1 MNRDALIKFIPKPSN
16 RDVIV
21 YDTSLK
27 DLIDVDVFSEYKQL
41 LPIFNLSSQ
50 MFEGY
55 KNNIKEYE
63 KTLNN
68 IFLYKPNWS
77 EEDYLF
83 YLQNEK
89 KTYAN
94 LFGNIKK
101 KESNIDLLQ
110 KKIKII
116 DEKIEFQIAKE
127 NKEIEEKKKNIDQ
140 KINENVDRLFALKE
154 VYETLKMERKKI
166 EDAINENQEEFND
179 LKIIVEG
186 ISNGECK
193 CRYCGSKLSN
203 VSENSN
209 FYKKTVK
216 NLAKNKKDLEILL
229 EKQQKNK
236 ESLAE
241 YETNITEIKQE
252 LKNDSSF
259 KSQDFNFYR
268 KKSVEVLKLESQR
281 ESMANNIS
289 VLQKEL
295 ENDSQTKSKQ
305 FLEMKDRISKYELSL
320 ENLQKIKNM
329 KTKIQEERI
338 EYNKLNTELTE
349 MQSKMDQY
357 KKFISIFFKIYEQKA
372 SDFCGKGFKFK
383 IFDFE
388 NYSLIEKFQ
397 VFYNEIEYNNLNK
410 QTKEFVLKTFEEK
423 FLFYN

>member
-1 MNRDALIKFIPKPSN
+1 MNRDALINFIPKPSN

-27 DLIDVDVFSEYKQL
+27 DLINVDVFAEYKEL
-41 LPIFNLSSQ
+41 LPIFNLSCQ

-94 LFGNIKK
+94 LFGDIKR
-101 KESNIDLLQ
+101 KESNIEMLK
-110 KKIKII
+110 KKIKIV
-116 DEKIEFQIAKE
+116 DEKIEIQTSKE
-127 NKEIEEKKKNIDQ
+127 TKEIEEKKKNIDK
-140 KINENVDRLFALKE
+140 KINQNVDKMFALKE
-154 VYETLKMERKKI
+154 VYETLKMESKKI
-166 EDAINENQEEFND
+166 EDAINENQKEFNE
-179 LKIIVEG
+179 LQIIIEG
-186 ISNGECK
+186 IANGECK
-193 CRYCGSKLSN
+193 CKYCGSKLSN

-209 FYKKTVK
+209 FFKRI
-216 NLAKNKKDLEILL
+216 AKNVQKNKAELETLL
-229 EKQQKNK
+229 EKQSKNK
-236 ESLAE
+236 EKLVE
-241 YETNITEIKQE
+241 YEKNISEVKKE
-252 LKNDSSF
+252 LNNDSNF
-259 KSQDFNFYR
+259 KSQEFNFYR
-268 KKSVEVLKLESQR
+268 KKSVEVLKLEAQR
-281 ESMANNIS
+281 ESMANNINT
-289 VLQKEL
+289 LQKEL

-329 KTKIQEERI
+329 KVRIEEERV
-338 EYNKLNTELTE
+338 EYNKLNQEVTK
-349 MQSKMDQY
+349 MKNQMDQY
-357 KKFISIFFKIYEQKA
+357 KKFITIFFKIYEQKA
-372 SDFCGKGFKFK
+372 AEFCGKGFKFK

-397 VFYNEIEYNNLNK
+397 IFYNEIEYNSLNK

>member
-1 MNRDALIKFIPKPSN
+1 MNREALINFIPKPSN

-27 DLIDVDVFSEYKQL
+27 DLIDVDVFTEYKEL

-55 KNNIKEYE
+55 KNNIQEYE
-63 KTLNN
+63 KTLNTL
-68 IFLYKPNWS
+68 FLYKPNWS

-94 LFGNIKK
+94 LFGPIKR
-101 KESNIDLLQ
+101 KESNIEMLR
-110 KKIKII
+110 KKIKVI
-116 DEKIEFQIAKE
+116 DEKIEIQTAKE
-127 NKEIEEKKKNIDQ
+127 SKEIEEKKKNIDK
-140 KINENVDRLFALKE
+140 KINENVDKLYALKD
-154 VYETLKMERKKI
+154 VCETLKIEKQKI
-166 EDAINENQEEFND
+166 ENAINENQEEFD
-179 LKIIVEG
+179 ELQIIVEG
-186 ISNGECK
+186 IANGECK
-193 CRYCGSKLSN
+193 CKYCGSKLSN
-203 VSENSN
+203 VSENSK
-209 FYKKTVK
+209 FYKRIVK
-216 NLAKNKKDLEILL
+216 SVQKNKKDLEVLL

-236 ESLAE
+236 ENLTE
-241 YETNITEIKQE
+241 YETNISEIKKE
-252 LKNDSSF
+252 LKNDSNF
-259 KSQDFNFYR
+259 RSQDFNFYR
-268 KKSVEVLKLESQR
+268 KKSVEVLKLEAQR
-281 ESMANNIS
+281 ESMANNINS
-289 VLQKEL
+289 LQKEL

-338 EYNKLNTELTE
+338 EYNKLNKELTE
-349 MQSKMDQY
+349 MKNKMDQY
-357 KKFISIFFKIYEQKA
+357 KKFITIFFKIYEQKA
-372 SDFCGKGFKFK
+372 SEFCGKGFKFK

-397 VFYNEIEYNNLNK
+397 IYYNEIEYNSLNEQAK
-410 QTKEFVLKTFEEK
+410 DFVLKTFQEK

>member
-1 MNRDALIKFIPKPSN
+1 MNRDALINFIPKPSN

-127 NKEIEEKKKNIDQ
+127 NKEIEEKKKNIDK
-140 KINENVDRLFALKE
+140 KINQNVDKMFALKE
-154 VYETLKMERKKI
+154 VYETLKMESKKI
-166 EDAINENQEEFND
+166 EDAINENQEEFNE
-179 LKIIVEG
+179 LQIIVEG
-186 ISNGECK
+186 IANGECK
-193 CRYCGSKLSN
+193 CKYCGSKLSN

-209 FYKKTVK
+209 FFKRI
-216 NLAKNKKDLEILL
+216 AKNVQKNKAELEKLL
-229 EKQQKNK
+229 EKQSKNK
-236 ESLAE
+236 EKLTE
-241 YETNITEIKQE
+241 YETNISEVKKE
-252 LKNDSSF
+252 LNNDSNF

-268 KKSVEVLKLESQR
+268 KKSVEVLKLEAQR
-281 ESMANNIS
+281 ESMANNINT
-289 VLQKEL
+289 LQKEL

-329 KTKIQEERI
+329 KVRIEEERV
-338 EYNKLNTELTE
+338 EYNKLNQEVTK
-349 MQSKMDQY
+349 MKNQMDQY
-357 KKFISIFFKIYEQKA
+357 KKFITIFFKIYEQKA
-372 SDFCGKGFKFK
+372 SEFCGKGFKFK

-397 VFYNEIEYNNLNK
+397 IFYNEIEYNNLNK